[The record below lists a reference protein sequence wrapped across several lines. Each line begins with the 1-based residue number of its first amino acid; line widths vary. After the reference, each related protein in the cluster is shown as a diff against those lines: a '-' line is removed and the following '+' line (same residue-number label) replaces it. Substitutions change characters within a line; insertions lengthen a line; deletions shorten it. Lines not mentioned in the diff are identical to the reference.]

1 MSTKLNVST
10 LYGYVKDYLRIT
22 FKGISMKKMIA
33 ILVAATFAMGTAFAQ
48 SADPVTSTAPVA
60 AQADHGKVAKKH
72 KKHAKKKHHKKA
84 HAKKVAAQ

>member
-1 MSTKLNVST
+1 
-10 LYGYVKDYLRIT
+10 
-22 FKGISMKKMIA
+22 MKKIIA

-48 SADPVTSTAPVA
+48 SADPVTSTASASHHV
-60 AQADHGKVAKKH
+60 VKKH